1 MPGKL
6 GAATHSSVKTGL
18 KAGARP
24 GAAIRGRSARLLV
37 VSVSFALLAWGTA
50 AFAQDEAPKPD
61 GTISGT
67 VYFQGGDTPASQVA
81 VSLKCHEAGIFRSML
96 TDYDGHFE
104 VSGLPQGS
112 YEISIEEQGFE
123 PFQSTA
129 RLDGASLKLELHITS
144 TTQSRAPGSP
154 YTVSV
159 RELKIPEK
167 AHNEYNK
174 GLDRLA
180 KKDEAGS
187 LSHFMKAVQLF
198 PGYFEA
204 IYHQGLVQTNLGQL
218 EKAMQAFQK
227 ALVMSGG
234 RYARAIFGM
243 GYVRYLEGDATGA
256 ENTIRRG
263 LELDPNSPDGYV
275 VLGMTQLRLNRPDE
289 AEKSAREALVKNP
302 NTANAYLV
310 LADSF
315 ARRGNYGEQIES
327 LDSYLR
333 LDPAGPASQRV
344 HEVREVAQG
353 ILDRLQQRQK

>member
-6 GAATHSSVKTGL
+6 GAATYSIVKTGL
-18 KAGARP
+18 RAGTRLLT
-24 GAAIRGRSARLLV
+24 AIRGTSARLVV
-37 VSVSFALLAWGTA
+37 VSASLALMALGTA

-81 VSLKCHEAGIFRSML
+81 VSLKCHEAGVFRSIL

-104 VSGLPQGS
+104 VGGLPQGS

-123 PFQSTA
+123 PFHSTA
-129 RLDGASLKLELHITS
+129 QLDGASLKLELRITS

-187 LSHFMKAVQLF
+187 LSH
-198 PGYFEA
+198 
-204 IYHQGLVQTNLGQL
+204 
-218 EKAMQAFQK
+218 
-227 ALVMSGG
+227 
-234 RYARAIFGM
+234 
-243 GYVRYLEGDATGA
+243 
-256 ENTIRRG
+256 
-263 LELDPNSPDGYV
+263 
-275 VLGMTQLRLNRPDE
+275 
-289 AEKSAREALVKNP
+289 
-302 NTANAYLV
+302 
-310 LADSF
+310 
-315 ARRGNYGEQIES
+315 
-327 LDSYLR
+327 
-333 LDPAGPASQRV
+333 
-344 HEVREVAQG
+344 
-353 ILDRLQQRQK
+353 